1 MPANF
6 ETSTF
11 PLLVASES
19 FSHARAVSINRFV
32 YLIGQ
37 GAMIR
42 FDVWTGS
49 VTVCAEPRFPR
60 KKFAV
65 TAVEG
70 RIFVAG
76 GSSQTSAVEEYDP
89 DTDSWRVIGEAPF
102 RR

>member
-1 MPANF
+1 MSTSF

-19 FSHARAVSINRFV
+19 FSHARAVAMSRFV

-37 GAMIR
+37 GVMIR
-42 FDVWTGS
+42 LDVWTGS
-49 VTVCAEPRFPR
+49 VSICAEPLFPR
-60 KKFAV
+60 KKFAAI
-65 TAVEG
+65 AVDG

-76 GSSQTSAVEEYDP
+76 GSSRTSTVEEYDP
-89 DTDSWRVIGEAPF
+89 GTDSWHVIGETPY